1 MGREIIINKAF
12 NAIDSNNK
20 HIVLELATGV
30 GKQVKYFT

>member
-30 GKQVKYFT
+30 GK